1 MKETLTC
8 TTCSKKWKRE
18 RSRGRK
24 PHLCPSCIKQTAP
37 VKVSKIETQKAKK
50 TRAVPAKKIST
61 QQQPLEMV
69 ASNNQS
75 SSKDGDITVGQVFA
89 AYHPRHP
96 KADELIEQ
104 TKGGSVWRCTHCK
117 KEIKLHLPVTAPPTH
132 KCSDSGKSKTC
143 ERIS

>member
-24 PHLCPSCIKQTAP
+24 PHLCPSCIKKTAP
-37 VKVSKIETQKAKK
+37 VKVSKIETQKPKK
-50 TRAVPAKKIST
+50 TRAVPAQKISE
-61 QQQPLEMV
+61 QQPPLEMV
-69 ASNNQS
+69 ASNSS
-75 SSKDGDITVGQVFA
+75 SSKDGKITAGHIFA

-96 KADELIEQ
+96 KADELLKE

-117 KEIKLHLPVTAPPTH
+117 TEIQIMLPVSAPPTH
-132 KCSDSGKSKTC
+132 KCSDNGKSKIC
-143 ERIS
+143 ERVS